1 VTESTPAKQLAS
13 FIDKFDPKVAT
24 LIRGAPSARY
34 LTADSARRV
43 ASICE
48 FVW

>member
-1 VTESTPAKQLAS
+1 MTDSTPAKQLAS

-24 LIRGAPSARY
+24 LIRGAQNARY
-34 LTADSARRV
+34 LTAESARRV
-43 ASICE
+43 ASICD